1 MTNFFY
7 LATLFLAE
15 GSDVIQM
22 QNDPFDTVIGLFTA
36 LVSLASVVS
45 VILLQVQQ
53 ARLDRQTKHGEKK
66 NSWYRNEVLSAN
78 KLENHVESLRTV
90 LTNPDL
96 TKEQMCTKINDT
108 MLDFFY
114 KSVNYI
120 AFFDLRH
127 YNELKQKIMAA
138 TDNIMYSVLIEDVLT
153 EEKTEKILEIYRMK
167 LTYLFYEYDMK
178 IN

>member
-1 MTNFFY
+1 MTNFFFLPY
-7 LATLFLAE
+7 LFLTD
-15 GSDVIQM
+15 GNVIQM

-53 ARLDRQTKHGEKK
+53 ARLDRQTKHSEKK
-66 NSWYRNEVLSAN
+66 NSWYRTEVLSAN
-78 KLENHVESLRTV
+78 KLENHVEALRKV
-90 LTNPDL
+90 LNDDAL
-96 TKEQMCTKINDT
+96 TKEQTCTKINDT

-120 AFFDLRH
+120 AFFDLKH

-138 TDNIMYSVLIEDVLT
+138 TDNIMYSVLIEDSLT

>member
-1 MTNFFY
+1 MINFFH
-7 LATLFLAE
+7 LASLFLA
-15 GSDVIQM
+15 GDVIQM
-22 QNDPFDTVIGLFTA
+22 QSDPFDTVIGLFTA

-53 ARLDRQTKHGEKK
+53 ARLDRQAKHGEKK

-78 KLENHVESLRTV
+78 KLENHVESLRSI
-90 LTNPDL
+90 LNNPDL
-96 TKEQMCTKINDT
+96 SKEQICNKINDT

-138 TDNIMYSVLIEDVLT
+138 TDNIMYSVLIEDALT